1 METLDLVIVGA
12 EWGEGKR
19 KGWLSSFTVACYD
32 KKKDEFLEIGQV
44 GTGIKELESEE
55 EEKSTSWVTFEELT
69 ELLKPLVL
77 SEKGQAVKIKPKIVI
92 EVNYEEIQKSPTYS
106 SGYALRFPR
115 LVRLR
120 VDKGPDD
127 ASTLKQVERLYEGQR
142 GRK

>member
-1 METLDLVIVGA
+1 MARMKLKLKKGDFVKVVSGKDKGKQAKILRTIPDSGKVVLEVG
-12 EWGEGKR
+12 
-19 KGWLSSFTVACYD
+19 
-32 KKKDEFLEIGQV
+32 
-44 GTGIKELESEE
+44 
-55 EEKSTSWVTFEELT
+55 
-69 ELLKPLVL
+69 
-77 SEKGQAVKIKPKIVI
+77 
-92 EVNYEEIQKSPTYS
+92 YEEIQKSPTYS